1 MNRTKKLL
9 KKMTAGIA
17 ASALILSGGST
28 VFAAGSY
35 QETEKGALDKLV
47 SGAEA
52 YLDTYAAELDKAKAG
67 SKATLTLTA
76 EDAGK
81 SLLGM
86 ASGMDFSWL
95 NTVSMDMDV
104 TIKDSVEAMAVDF
117 LVNDSALC
125 TMNVMVDM
133 AGLAEYIQIPELSQS
148 WMSMPLMV
156 TATDASG
163 AEISDE
169 AMQQYFQAMSEI
181 MDLVP
186 DSETVG
192 TLLDRYGNLIID
204 NLAEGSSMEEAVS
217 VEGISE
223 DCTVYEGYL
232 TEENLGTIAEA
243 VLTAAKDDQELKSL
257 FDSWTE
263 AGAISGDLYNQ
274 MQTGI
279 DSLLADLS
287 EDPEASDDAI
297 LTSKVWTNADGKIV
311 GRELAVTDGTDSIPV
326 FTWKNPSQ
334 DGNSALLIELSSG
347 TESLTLTGSGQ
358 TAEGLLNGSYLAAY
372 NGVEVADFEVENLEI
387 SPEKT
392 GYYNG
397 TITVSFPNN
406 GTKEEPNPLSG
417 FGAVINMI
425 SDAEAE
431 TSQIDLSVTSS
442 GAPLATLSMTSG
454 YGEGA
459 ETTDLSSLGET
470 LSMDSEEDMMA
481 YLQGMDWSSL
491 LDNARAAGVPEELV
505 TQIDA
510 ALQAAVSGSTE
521 EAAGSATVTEEPDA
535 ADSADST
542 AETADG
548 ADAEASDAADGTSD
562 AVA

>member
-17 ASALILSGGST
+17 ASALILSGSST

-47 SGAEA
+47 SGVEA

-169 AMQQYFQAMSEI
+169 AMQQYFQAMSKI

-192 TLLDRYGNLIID
+192 TLIDRYGNLIID
-204 NLAEGSSMEEAVS
+204 NLQEGSSMEEAVS

-311 GRELAVTDGTDSIPV
+311 GRELTVTDGTDDIPV

-334 DGNSALLIELSSG
+334 DGNSALLIEISSG

-358 TAEGLLNGSYLAAY
+358 TAEGLLSGSYIAAY
-372 NGVEVADFEVENLEI
+372 NGVEVADFEVENLET
-387 SPEKT
+387 SPEKY

-406 GTKEEPNPLSG
+406 GTEEEPNPLSG
-417 FGAVINMI
+417 FGAVINLT

-459 ETTDLSSLGET
+459 ETTDPSSLGET

-491 LDNARAAGVPEELV
+491 LDNARVAGIPEELV
-505 TQIDA
+505 TQIDE
-510 ALQAAVSGSTE
+510 ALQAAVSEPIE
-521 EAAGSATVTEEPDA
+521 EAAGSDAVTEEPDA
-535 ADSADST
+535 ADSADSA
-542 AETADG
+542 AETTDG
-548 ADAEASDAADGTSD
+548 ADAEASGAAGDTSG

>member
-1 MNRTKKLL
+1 
-9 KKMTAGIA
+9 
-17 ASALILSGGST
+17 
-28 VFAAGSY
+28 
-35 QETEKGALDKLV
+35 
-47 SGAEA
+47 
-52 YLDTYAAELDKAKAG
+52 
-67 SKATLTLTA
+67 
-76 EDAGK
+76 
-81 SLLGM
+81 
-86 ASGMDFSWL
+86 
-95 NTVSMDMDV
+95 
-104 TIKDSVEAMAVDF
+104 
-117 LVNDSALC
+117 
-125 TMNVMVDM
+125 
-133 AGLAEYIQIPELSQS
+133 
-148 WMSMPLMV
+148 
-156 TATDASG
+156 
-163 AEISDE
+163 
-169 AMQQYFQAMSEI
+169 
-181 MDLVP
+181 
-186 DSETVG
+186 
-192 TLLDRYGNLIID
+192 
-204 NLAEGSSMEEAVS
+204 
-217 VEGISE
+217 
-223 DCTVYEGYL
+223 
-232 TEENLGTIAEA
+232 
-243 VLTAAKDDQELKSL
+243 
-257 FDSWTE
+257 
-263 AGAISGDLYNQ
+263 

-406 GTKEEPNPLSG
+406 GTEEEPNPLSG

-459 ETTDLSSLGET
+459 EITDPSSVGET
-470 LSMDSEEDMMA
+470 LSADSEEDMMA
-481 YLQGMDWSSL
+481 YLQGMDWTTL
-491 LDNARAAGVPEELV
+491 LDNARAAGIPEELV

>member
-17 ASALILSGGST
+17 ASALILSGSST

-47 SGAEA
+47 SGVEA

-86 ASGMDFSWL
+86 VSGMDFSWL
-95 NTVSMDMDV
+95 NTIAMDMDV
-104 TIKDSVEAMAVDF
+104 TIQDSVEAMAVDF

-311 GRELAVTDGTDSIPV
+311 GRELTVTDGTDDIPV

-334 DGNSALLIELSSG
+334 DGNSALLIEISSG

-358 TAEGLLNGSYLAAY
+358 TAEGLLSGSYIAAY
-372 NGVEVADFEVENLEI
+372 NGVEVADFEVENLET
-387 SPEKT
+387 SPEKY

-406 GTKEEPNPLSG
+406 GTEEEPNPLSG
-417 FGAVINMI
+417 FGAVINLT

-459 ETTDLSSLGET
+459 ETTDPSSLGET

>member
-17 ASALILSGGST
+17 ASALILSGSST

-47 SGAEA
+47 SGVEA

-86 ASGMDFSWL
+86 VSGMDFSWL
-95 NTVSMDMDV
+95 NTIAMDMDV
-104 TIKDSVEAMAVDF
+104 TIQDGVEAMAVDF

-311 GRELAVTDGTDSIPV
+311 GRELTVTDGTDDIPV

-334 DGNSALLIELSSG
+334 DGNSALLIEISSG

-358 TAEGLLNGSYLAAY
+358 TAEGLLSGSYIAAY
-372 NGVEVADFEVENLEI
+372 NGVEVADFEVENLET
-387 SPEKT
+387 SPEKY

-406 GTKEEPNPLSG
+406 GTEEEPNPLSG
-417 FGAVINMI
+417 FGAVINLT

-459 ETTDLSSLGET
+459 ETPDPSSLGET

>member
-17 ASALILSGGST
+17 ASALILSGSST

-47 SGAEA
+47 SGVEA

-86 ASGMDFSWL
+86 VSGMDFSWL
-95 NTVSMDMDV
+95 NTIAMDMDV
-104 TIKDSVEAMAVDF
+104 TIQDGVEAMAVDF

-192 TLLDRYGNLIID
+192 TLIDRYGNLIID

-297 LTSKVWTNADGKIV
+297 LTLKVWTNADGKIV

-334 DGNSALLIELSSG
+334 DGNSALLIEISSG

-358 TAEGLLNGSYLAAY
+358 TAEGLLSGSYIAAY
-372 NGVEVADFEVENLEI
+372 NGVEVADFEVENLET
-387 SPEKT
+387 SPEKY

-406 GTKEEPNPLSG
+406 GTEEEPNPLSG
-417 FGAVINMI
+417 FGAVINLT

-491 LDNARAAGVPEELV
+491 LDNARAAGIPEELV
-505 TQIDA
+505 TQIDE
-510 ALQAAVSGSTE
+510 ALQAAVSEPIE
-521 EAAGSATVTEEPDA
+521 EAAGSDAVTEEPDA
-535 ADSADST
+535 ADSADSA
-542 AETADG
+542 AETTDG
-548 ADAEASDAADGTSD
+548 ADAEASGAAGDTSG

>member
-1 MNRTKKLL
+1 
-9 KKMTAGIA
+9 
-17 ASALILSGGST
+17 
-28 VFAAGSY
+28 
-35 QETEKGALDKLV
+35 
-47 SGAEA
+47 
-52 YLDTYAAELDKAKAG
+52 
-67 SKATLTLTA
+67 
-76 EDAGK
+76 
-81 SLLGM
+81 
-86 ASGMDFSWL
+86 
-95 NTVSMDMDV
+95 MDMDV

-192 TLLDRYGNLIID
+192 TLIDRYGNLIID

-334 DGNSALLIELSSG
+334 DGNSALLIEISSG

-358 TAEGLLNGSYLAAY
+358 TAEGLLSGSYIAAY
-372 NGVEVADFEVENLEI
+372 NGVEVADFEVENLET
-387 SPEKT
+387 SPEKY

-406 GTKEEPNPLSG
+406 GTEEEPNPLSG
-417 FGAVINMI
+417 FGAVINLT

-491 LDNARAAGVPEELV
+491 LDNARAAGIPEELV
-505 TQIDA
+505 TQIDE
-510 ALQAAVSGSTE
+510 ALQAAVSEPIE
-521 EAAGSATVTEEPDA
+521 EAAGSDAVTEEPDA
-535 ADSADST
+535 ADSADSA
-542 AETADG
+542 AETTDG
-548 ADAEASDAADGTSD
+548 ADAEASGAAGDTSG

>member
-17 ASALILSGGST
+17 ASALILSGSST

-47 SGAEA
+47 SGVEA

-86 ASGMDFSWL
+86 VSGMDFSWL
-95 NTVSMDMDV
+95 NTIAMDMDV
-104 TIKDSVEAMAVDF
+104 TIQDGVEAMAVDF

-311 GRELAVTDGTDSIPV
+311 GRELTVTDGTDDIPV

-334 DGNSALLIELSSG
+334 DGNSALLIEISSG
-347 TESLTLTGSGQ
+347 TESFTLTGSGQ
-358 TAEGLLNGSYLAAY
+358 TAEGLLSGSYIAAY
-372 NGVEVADFEVENLEI
+372 NGVEVADFEVENLET
-387 SPEKT
+387 SPEKY

-406 GTKEEPNPLSG
+406 GTEEEPNPLSG
-417 FGAVINMI
+417 FGAVINLT

-459 ETTDLSSLGET
+459 ETTDPSSLGET

-491 LDNARAAGVPEELV
+491 LDNARAAGIPEELV
-505 TQIDA
+505 TQIDEALRA
-510 ALQAAVSGSTE
+510 AISGE
-521 EAAGSATVTEEPDA
+521 VEGEDGSATVTEEPDA
-535 ADSADST
+535 ADSADSA

-548 ADAEASDAADGTSD
+548 ADAEASDAAGDTSG

>member
-86 ASGMDFSWL
+86 VSGMDFSWL
-95 NTVSMDMDV
+95 NTIAMDMDV
-104 TIKDSVEAMAVDF
+104 TIQDGVEAMAVDF

-192 TLLDRYGNLIID
+192 TLIDRYGNLIID

-406 GTKEEPNPLSG
+406 GTEEEPNPLSG

-459 ETTDLSSLGET
+459 ETTDPSSLGET

-491 LDNARAAGVPEELV
+491 LDNARAAGIPEELV
-505 TQIDA
+505 TQIDE
-510 ALQAAVSGSTE
+510 ALQAAVSEPTE

>member
-17 ASALILSGGST
+17 ASALILSGSST

-47 SGAEA
+47 SGVEA

-86 ASGMDFSWL
+86 VSGMDFSWL
-95 NTVSMDMDV
+95 NTIAMDMDV
-104 TIKDSVEAMAVDF
+104 TIQDGVEAMAVDF

-311 GRELAVTDGTDSIPV
+311 GRELTVTDGTDDIPV

-334 DGNSALLIELSSG
+334 DGNSALLIEISSG

-358 TAEGLLNGSYLAAY
+358 TAEGLLSGSYIAAY
-372 NGVEVADFEVENLEI
+372 NGVEVADFEVENLET
-387 SPEKT
+387 SPEKY

-406 GTKEEPNPLSG
+406 GTEEEPNPLSG
-417 FGAVINMI
+417 FGAVINLT

-459 ETTDLSSLGET
+459 ETPDPSSLGET

-491 LDNARAAGVPEELV
+491 LDNARVAGIPEELV
-505 TQIDA
+505 TQIDE
-510 ALQAAVSGSTE
+510 ALQAAVSEPIE
-521 EAAGSATVTEEPDA
+521 EAAGSDAVTEEPDA

>member
-1 MNRTKKLL
+1 MNQTKKLL

-17 ASALILSGGST
+17 ASALILSGSST

-47 SGAEA
+47 SGVEA

-86 ASGMDFSWL
+86 VSGMDFSWL
-95 NTVSMDMDV
+95 NTIAMDMDV
-104 TIKDSVEAMAVDF
+104 TIQDGVEAMAVDF

-311 GRELAVTDGTDSIPV
+311 GRELTVTDGTDDIPV

-334 DGNSALLIELSSG
+334 DGNSALLIEISSG

-358 TAEGLLNGSYLAAY
+358 TAEGLLSGSYIAAY
-372 NGVEVADFEVENLEI
+372 NGVEVADFEVENLET
-387 SPEKT
+387 SPEKY

-406 GTKEEPNPLSG
+406 GTEEEPNPLSG
-417 FGAVINMI
+417 FGAVINLT

-459 ETTDLSSLGET
+459 ETTDPSSLGET

>member
-17 ASALILSGGST
+17 ASALILSGSST

-47 SGAEA
+47 SGVEA

-86 ASGMDFSWL
+86 VSGMDFSWL
-95 NTVSMDMDV
+95 NTIAMDMDV
-104 TIKDSVEAMAVDF
+104 TIQDGVEAMAVDF

-406 GTKEEPNPLSG
+406 GTEEEPNPLSG

-459 ETTDLSSLGET
+459 ETTDPSSLGET

-491 LDNARAAGVPEELV
+491 LDNARAAGIPEELV
-505 TQIDA
+505 TQIDE
-510 ALQAAVSGSTE
+510 ALQAAVSEPIE
-521 EAAGSATVTEEPDA
+521 EAAGSDAVTEEPDA
-535 ADSADST
+535 ADSADSA
-542 AETADG
+542 AETTDG

>member
-17 ASALILSGGST
+17 ASALILSGSST

-47 SGAEA
+47 SGVEA

-86 ASGMDFSWL
+86 VSGMDFSWL
-95 NTVSMDMDV
+95 NTIAMDMDV
-104 TIKDSVEAMAVDF
+104 TIQDGVEAMAVDF

-163 AEISDE
+163 TEISDE

-406 GTKEEPNPLSG
+406 GTEEEPNPLSG

-535 ADSADST
+535 ADSADSA
-542 AETADG
+542 AETTDG
-548 ADAEASDAADGTSD
+548 ADAEASGAADDTSG

>member
-1 MNRTKKLL
+1 
-9 KKMTAGIA
+9 MTAGIA
-17 ASALILSGGST
+17 ASALILSGSST

-47 SGAEA
+47 SGVEA

-86 ASGMDFSWL
+86 VSGMDFSWL
-95 NTVSMDMDV
+95 NTIAMDMDV
-104 TIKDSVEAMAVDF
+104 TIQDGVEAMAVDF

-311 GRELAVTDGTDSIPV
+311 GRELTVTDGTDDIPV

-334 DGNSALLIELSSG
+334 DGNSALLIEISSG

-358 TAEGLLNGSYLAAY
+358 TAEGLLSGSYIAAY
-372 NGVEVADFEVENLEI
+372 NGVEVADFEVENLET
-387 SPEKT
+387 SPEKY

-406 GTKEEPNPLSG
+406 GTEEEPNPLSG
-417 FGAVINMI
+417 FGAVINLT

-459 ETTDLSSLGET
+459 ETPDPSSLGET

-491 LDNARAAGVPEELV
+491 LDNARVAGIPEELV
-505 TQIDA
+505 TQIDE
-510 ALQAAVSGSTE
+510 ALQAAVSEPIE
-521 EAAGSATVTEEPDA
+521 EAAGSDAVTEEPDA